1 VEYCCLDKT
10 ERKEKSMNTD
20 TITAAKENVEKIG
33 FLDID
38 LDPTLDLFAEIE
50 RLKRE
55 KNAVVLAHY
64 YQEPDIQDVADYI
77 GDSLGL
83 AQQAEKTTADMIV
96 FAGVHFMAETAK
108 ILNPGKKVVIPDL
121 KAGCS
126 LSDSCPPPLFKK
138 FREQHPDHVVVSYIN
153 CSAGIKALSDVIVTS
168 SNAKIIVE
176 SFPKEQKII
185 FAPDKNLGAYI
196 NKVTGRNMLLWNG
209 ACMVHEIFSLEK
221 ITKLKVRHPNAKLI
235 SHPECE
241 DPILRVS
248 DYIGST
254 TGLLKYTQTDLSQ
267 EYIVATETG
276 ILHQMMKASP
286 HKTFIPAPPN
296 NSCACN
302 DCPHMKRNTLEKIYL
317 CMEYET
323 PAIYMDEGLRLAAK
337 KPIDRML
344 DISKKAGL

>member
-1 VEYCCLDKT
+1 M
-10 ERKEKSMNTD
+10 STD
-20 TITAAKENVEKIG
+20 TSLATAKAQVETKG

-38 LDPTLDLFAEIE
+38 LDPTLDLFAAIE
-50 RLKRE
+50 RLKKE
-55 KNAVVLAHY
+55 KNAVLLAHY

-83 AQQAEKTTADMIV
+83 AQQAEKTDADLIV

-108 ILNPGKKVVIPDL
+108 ILNPSKKVVIPDL

-126 LSDSCPPPLFKK
+126 LSESCPPPLFKK
-138 FREQHPDHVVVSYIN
+138 FKEQHPDHVVVSYIN
-153 CSAGIKALSDVIVTS
+153 CSAGIKALSDVICTS
-168 SNAKIIVE
+168 SNAKIVVE
-176 SFPKEQKII
+176 SFPKEQPII
-185 FAPDKNLGAYI
+185 FAPDKNLGAWV

-221 ITKLKVRHPNAKLI
+221 ITKLKVRHPEAKLI
-235 SHPECE
+235 AHPECE
-241 DPILRVS
+241 EPILRIA
-248 DYIGST
+248 DFIGST
-254 TGLLKYTQTDLSQ
+254 TGLLKYTQSDQSQ

-276 ILHQMMKASP
+276 IMHQMMKASP

-302 DCPHMKRNTLEKIYL
+302 DCPHMKLNTLEKLYL
-317 CMEYET
+317 CMEYELPEIT
-323 PAIYMDEGLRLAAK
+323 MDEELRLAAK

-344 DISKKAGL
+344 EISRMAGL